1 MSALGWHWRLGLGC
15 QALGC
20 QFFHAV
26 VVTRGTPP
34 PRSHYPAATAG
45 QRNRGAILCVE
56 FGSCATLNAID
67 GVGGWNQSGST
78 RRGNSPLTCWDAS
91 RAGQCALLLASR
103 RPWCHCVALR
113 SQWVA
118 GPVVEAVVVAAAGV
132 LVVVA
137 VVVVRGEAL
146 VVVVVVVEGVGVGVT
161 MWGTIQTTMWGG
173 ASMAPM
179 W

>member
-20 QFFHAV
+20 QFIHAV
-26 VVTRGTPP
+26 VVTQGTLPS
-34 PRSHYPAATAG
+34 RSHHPAATAG

-56 FGSCATLNAID
+56 VGSCATLNATH
-67 GVGGWNQSGST
+67 GVGGWNQGGST
-78 RRGNSPLTCWDAS
+78 GRGNSPLTCWDAS

-118 GPVVEAVVVAAAGV
+118 GPVVEAVVAAAG
-132 LVVVA
+132 VVVA
-137 VVVVRGEAL
+137 VVVVAGEAL
-146 VVVVVVVEGVGVGVT
+146 VVVVVEGVGVGVT

>member
-1 MSALGWHWRLGLGC
+1 M
-15 QALGC
+15 
-20 QFFHAV
+20 
-26 VVTRGTPP
+26 
-34 PRSHYPAATAG
+34 
-45 QRNRGAILCVE
+45 
-56 FGSCATLNAID
+56 
-67 GVGGWNQSGST
+67 
-78 RRGNSPLTCWDAS
+78 
-91 RAGQCALLLASR
+91 
-103 RPWCHCVALR
+103 ALR

-161 MWGTIQTTMWGG
+161 MWGTIPTTMWGG